1 MPPLPPSTPRA
12 SKNALRRRVS
22 ANLRTQRDLRGW
34 TQQYVAARVGMT
46 PQHYQRIE
54 SGSTNMPLITLARI
68 ARVFEL
74 DVAAFVQLNP
84 LDPEIASLDGFE
96 QIMINALR
104 RLTGMQRR
112 RVYNFTVRIERL
124 ARRK

>member
-1 MPPLPPSTPRA
+1 
-12 SKNALRRRVS
+12 
-22 ANLRTQRDLRGW
+22 
-34 TQQYVAARVGMT
+34 
-46 PQHYQRIE
+46 
-54 SGSTNMPLITLARI
+54 MPLITLARI